1 MSTDG
6 MPVERPMDTI
16 RVAAAGDIHC
26 RESNREEIA
35 HAFAAL
41 SGQAEL
47 VLLAGDL
54 TTCGYPQEAEI
65 LARACEP
72 LSMPVVAVLG
82 NHDCHAGQPGEVTSI
97 LERAGIQVL
106 ERATAVH
113 EVSGHEIGI
122 VASKGFVG
130 GFGPA
135 HLPDFGEPVLREV
148 YAETSRDVEA
158 LDAGLR
164 EIANCPLRIVLLH
177 YAPTMETL
185 VGERRDIWVFLGTDR
200 LAAPIVEHQPDVVLH
215 GHAHSGTLEGRIG
228 EVPVYNVSVP
238 VIGRDFWSLELSVP
252 ARDATPIR

>member
-6 MPVERPMDTI
+6 MPMERPIDTI

-26 RESNREEIA
+26 RESNREEITR
-35 HAFAAL
+35 AFAAL
-41 SGQAEL
+41 SGQVDL

-54 TTCGYPQEAEI
+54 TTCGYPEEAAI
-65 LARACEP
+65 LADACER
-72 LSMPVVAVLG
+72 LSVPVVAVLG
-82 NHDCHAGQPGEVTSI
+82 NHDLHAGRPEEVASI

-113 EVSGHEIGI
+113 EVSGHEIVI

-130 GFGPA
+130 GFGPS

-177 YAPTMETL
+177 YAPTVETL

-200 LAAPIVEHQPDVVLH
+200 LAAPIIEHQPDVVLH
-215 GHAHSGTLEGRIG
+215 GHAHSGTLEGHIG

-238 VIGRDFWSLELSVP
+238 VIGRDFWILETSVP
-252 ARDATPIR
+252 ARAATPIR